1 MKEKIYNVYVI
12 DAIQWKVEW
21 QTERCE
27 QCLGGFYKYKKIE
40 LKMGLNPSKQNMTK
54 ELSIIH
60 QTKIETLE
68 KVYKILSK
76 IKKDSK
82 WGEVKGDISKELDKI
97 TNIRRNK
104 N

>member
-1 MKEKIYNVYVI
+1 
-12 DAIQWKVEW
+12 
-21 QTERCE
+21 
-27 QCLGGFYKYKKIE
+27 
-40 LKMGLNPSKQNMTK
+40 MGLNPSKQNMTK

-97 TNIRRNK
+97 TNIRRNR

>member
-1 MKEKIYNVYVI
+1 
-12 DAIQWKVEW
+12 
-21 QTERCE
+21 
-27 QCLGGFYKYKKIE
+27 
-40 LKMGLNPSKQNMTK
+40 MGLNPSKQNMTK

-82 WGEVKGDISKELDKI
+82 WGEVKEDISKELDKI
-97 TNIRRNK
+97 TKLKK
-104 N
+104 NGTK

>member
-1 MKEKIYNVYVI
+1 
-12 DAIQWKVEW
+12 
-21 QTERCE
+21 
-27 QCLGGFYKYKKIE
+27 
-40 LKMGLNPSKQNMTK
+40 MT
-54 ELSIIH
+54 SIIH
-60 QTKIETLE
+60 EEKIKTLE

-97 TNIRRNK
+97 TNIRRNR

>member
-1 MKEKIYNVYVI
+1 
-12 DAIQWKVEW
+12 
-21 QTERCE
+21 
-27 QCLGGFYKYKKIE
+27 
-40 LKMGLNPSKQNMTK
+40 MGLNPSKQNMTK

-97 TNIRRNK
+97 TK
-104 N
+104 LKK

>member
-1 MKEKIYNVYVI
+1 
-12 DAIQWKVEW
+12 
-21 QTERCE
+21 
-27 QCLGGFYKYKKIE
+27 
-40 LKMGLNPSKQNMTK
+40 MGLNPSKQNMTK

-97 TNIRRNK
+97 TKLKK
-104 N
+104 NGTK

>member
-1 MKEKIYNVYVI
+1 
-12 DAIQWKVEW
+12 
-21 QTERCE
+21 
-27 QCLGGFYKYKKIE
+27 
-40 LKMGLNPSKQNMTK
+40 MT
-54 ELSIIH
+54 SIIH
-60 QTKIETLE
+60 QERIDTIQ